1 MSRKSEPKSNGG
13 AMTHRDQI
21 NPLRNQKQQKEL
33 KPMKSEK
40 VLAKAKKQPKTS
52 EESTQ
57 TWDDEK
63 LKEVI

>member
-1 MSRKSEPKSNGG
+1 
-13 AMTHRDQI
+13 
-21 NPLRNQKQQKEL
+21 
-33 KPMKSEK
+33 MKSEK